1 MTKEL
6 DKLSREELGQLFP
19 VIISEPKPEWR
30 DLFIK
35 EKAKIINLLG
45 ENIAIRAE
53 HIGSTAIPN
62 LPSKPTIDILV
73 EIPTDTKIARKI
85 IPVMISGGY
94 HHLKDHT
101 EHLMF
106 VKGYTPNGFEGQCYH
121 IHLGPK
127 DNKGLWDR
135 LYFRD
140 YLIANPS
147 IAKEYA
153 TLKQKLAEQLTYDR
167 DAYTEAK
174 TEFIKKI
181 TQVAINSVK

>member
-1 MTKEL
+1 MTKDL
-6 DKLSREELGQLFP
+6 DKLSSKELGQLFP

-30 DLFIK
+30 DLFVK

-45 ENIAIRAE
+45 ERTAISME

-62 LPSKPTIDILV
+62 LLSKPTIDILV
-73 EIPTDTKIARKI
+73 EIPTDTKIVRKI
-85 IPVMISGGY
+85 IPAMTSGGY
-94 HHLKDHT
+94 HYLKDHT

-106 VKGYTPNGFEGQCYH
+106 VKGYTPNGFKGQCYH
-121 IHLGPK
+121 IHMGPK
-127 DNKGLWDR
+127 SNKGLWDR
-135 LYFRD
+135 PYFRD
-140 YLIANPS
+140 HLIANPS

-153 TLKQKLAEQLTYDR
+153 TLKQKLANQFKYDR

-181 TQVAINSVK
+181 TEEAINSVI